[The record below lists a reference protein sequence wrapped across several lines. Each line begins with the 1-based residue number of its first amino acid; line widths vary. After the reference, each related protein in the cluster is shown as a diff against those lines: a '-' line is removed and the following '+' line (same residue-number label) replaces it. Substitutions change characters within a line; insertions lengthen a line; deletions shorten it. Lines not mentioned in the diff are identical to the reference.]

1 MSKLD
6 ELGVSD
12 NVMRWIGNFQTQRL
26 ISIEILKAVSK
37 FKTQK
42 QGLP

>member
-26 ISIEILKAVSK
+26 IRIEILNAVSK